1 MKQSKI
7 KFTFIDNKDF
17 HKKLENV
24 SQAVLHHLTMTC
36 NMEIIPN
43 TDATISVFRTLP
55 KQADGKCYYP
65 FFLREPFSLENID
78 FCEFIEP
85 QHLKM
90 MQEKKI
96 IPLVV
101 MTSELWVLFNL
112 EPNRIFRN
120 SPYFHVIKKLEKHGI
135 KEDDVVWLS
144 CDRYIPKD
152 ARIKARFLH
161 FDYFLEQQKVLSNN
175 FDTLNEIEH
184 KFISMA
190 QGVHRH
196 HRYAMSYNLF
206 KENLL
211 QHGLSSCPE
220 YENFSYV
227 NAKRFE
233 LTDDYMKNLP
243 SFDELV
249 FEKWKQTLPTEIDG
263 KVNMH
268 HLRCDE
274 GHLFKKV
281 FLIIANETHQP
292 DDTVFITEKTYRCIN
307 YCRPFL
313 INGDRGSLR
322 YLKEMGF
329 KTFSSFWDES
339 YDDEK
344 SDHARISKI
353 TAILKNICAMSN
365 AQLLA
370 QYKKMMPILQHNY
383 NVLKNYEQWNQL
395 N

>member
-211 QHGLSSCPE
+211 QHGLSFCPE

>member
-1 MKQSKI
+1 MKQSEI

-17 HKKLENV
+17 HRKLENV

-135 KEDDVVWLS
+135 KEDDVVWLT

-175 FDTLNEIEH
+175 FDTLNEIQH

-196 HRYAMSYNLF
+196 HRYAMSYNLY

-233 LTDDYMKNLP
+233 LHADYMKTLP
-243 SFDELV
+243 SCDNLV
-249 FEKWKQTLPTEIDG
+249 FEKWKHTLPTEIDG
-263 KVNMH
+263 KINMH
-268 HLRCDE
+268 HLRSDE

-281 FLIIANETHQP
+281 FLIISNETHQP

-313 INGDRGSLR
+313 INGDRRSLR

-344 SDHARISKI
+344 SDQARISKI
-353 TAILKNICAMSN
+353 TGILKSICAMSN

-370 QYKKMMPILQHNY
+370 QYKKMMPILKHNY
-383 NVLKNYEQWNQL
+383 NLLKNYEQWNQL